1 MKLQVVMRILTD
13 TQDRFLPGYR
23 HSTQTIRQPV
33 QYTQVRISRLH
44 PIFPQTLYRRKV
56 YDEDS
61 SYLPSQTHA
70 FGDSDVCAKINEGL
84 HDCWASAMKRYH
96 TYSFWGGGNDDE
108 VMQVDVRL
116 DQGYASARPQ
126 LPSSG

>member
-1 MKLQVVMRILTD
+1 MLNSRFHNVV
-13 TQDRFLPGYR
+13 
-23 HSTQTIRQPV
+23 
-33 QYTQVRISRLH
+33 
-44 PIFPQTLYRRKV
+44 
-56 YDEDS
+56 
-61 SYLPSQTHA
+61 A
-70 FGDSDVCAKINEGL
+70 
-84 HDCWASAMKRYH
+84 WASAMKRYH